1 MPDSTT
7 PTSPAQGSAGGPQTA
22 SLVTSEGEITIE
34 LWPDKAP
41 KHVANFAKLARSGFY
56 DGLVFHRVI
65 PDFMV
70 QTGCP
75 EGTGRGGPGWRVAA
89 EFNDASFAKGVVGM
103 ARSQDPDSAGS
114 QFFIC
119 VADCAWLDGQYT
131 AFGRV
136 TSGQEVADQIS
147 RAKRDRNDTPEDEI
161 KLESVS
167 MA

>member
-1 MPDSTT
+1 MTAKKATIETT
-7 PTSPAQGSAGGPQTA
+7 
-22 SLVTSEGEITIE
+22 EGTIELE

-41 KHVANFAKLARSGFY
+41 NHVDNFEKLAADGFY

-75 EGTGRGGPGWRVAA
+75 LGTGTGGPDWTVDA
-89 EFNDASFAKGVVGM
+89 EFNDASFKKGTLGM
-103 ARSQDPDSAGS
+103 ARSSDPNSAGS

-119 VADCAWLDGQYT
+119 VADCDWLDGQYT

-136 TSGQEVADQIS
+136 TGGQDVADAVS
-147 RAKRDRNDTPEDEI
+147 AVPRDSNDRPHDDIVMERVT
-161 KLESVS
+161 VQ
-167 MA
+167 